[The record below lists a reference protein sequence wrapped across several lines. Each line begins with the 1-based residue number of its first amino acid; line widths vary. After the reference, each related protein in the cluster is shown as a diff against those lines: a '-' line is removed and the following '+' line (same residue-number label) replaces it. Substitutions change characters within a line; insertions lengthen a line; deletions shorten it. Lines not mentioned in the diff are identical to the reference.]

1 MRKRI
6 LASAL
11 AVTLALAFLPVAA
24 AAPASDAVR
33 AEAQS
38 AVSRLTEHYKAMD
51 AAALTSADRLGMLAL
66 GLPLDPLPPLSELG
80 LTIPLA
86 APDPEAPEPEPYSED
101 PAEQARAM
109 LALKLSDGFGPDL
122 QEWRAYYALG
132 EMQRPDGG
140 FGDASATGV
149 VMTALAL
156 CAPEGSMSLQQ
167 WHSDLLASVIA
178 HAQAQTP
185 KTPEEAAALISGLVA
200 LEAEVP
206 EALLKTFLD
215 VPLPGED
222 PTLTAQAAAALGGYA
237 AGGSVYRRLAELRSA
252 AELTFAD
259 RNDFQSW
266 AAPYIAYCLDEGLL
280 IGDDHRNFHPK
291 QNVTRAQLA
300 AALQRFLPTDSVPA
314 PDTVYPDV
322 TDAMWYFDEIWA
334 VKHFELMEGRADGA
348 FHPNVPATRRE
359 VAYAIAKLLELDASD
374 PIQALADAGLW
385 QGDGAGNFR
394 PDDPVTRDELA
405 KTLAMIHR

>member
-1 MRKRI
+1 MRQRI

-11 AVTLALAFLPVAA
+11 ALTLALTFLPAAA
-24 AAPASDAVR
+24 AAPASDAVH
-33 AEAQS
+33 AEALS
-38 AVSRLTEHYKAMD
+38 AATRLAVHYETANVT
-51 AAALTSADRLGMLAL
+51 ALTSAERLGMLAL
-66 GLPLDPLPPLSELG
+66 GFTQEPLPPLSELG

-86 APDPEAPEPEPYSED
+86 APDPESPEPEPYSED
-101 PAEQARAM
+101 PAEQAHAM

-132 EMQRPDGG
+132 NMQKPDGG

-156 CAPEGSMSLQQ
+156 CEPEGSMSLRQ
-167 WHSDLLASVIA
+167 WHSDLLANVVA
-178 HAQAQTP
+178 YAQAQAP

-206 EALLKTFLD
+206 EALLKVLLD

-222 PTLTAQAAAALGGYA
+222 PALTAQAAVALGDYA
-237 AGGSVYRRLAELRSA
+237 TGESVYRRLAELRSA
-252 AELTFAD
+252 AELSFAD

-280 IGDDHRNFHPK
+280 IGDDARNFHPK
-291 QNVTRAQLA
+291 QSVTRAQLA
-300 AALQRFLPTDSVPA
+300 AALQRFLPADSVPA
-314 PDTVYPDV
+314 PDMAYPDV

-334 VKHFELMEGRADGA
+334 VTHFELMEGRADGA

-359 VAYAIAKLLELDASD
+359 VAYAIAKLLELDAAD

-394 PDDPVTRDELA
+394 PNDPVTRDELA